1 LIETAIGEV
10 CVNLGNQSS
19 GPDVFLN
26 DTAIQSLCHDAA
38 ATVIQIP
45 CATNLSNPFYKVHPR
60 RNDRFIAPTE
70 RLVALFPELDFA
82 EIAFTGHLITRL
94 RAIDEQRF
102 IVVRDELCKTWVRRM
117 KALVAQCTGPTFLLW
132 LAARAPQ
139 ETSTGIHPSNHPAF
153 VTRAMV
159 EALRPQVSDII
170 EVVAKRGDTN
180 GMQFAPLESLAAQ
193 DMLGV
198 DAHEAAAKA
207 LRTPLLHGL
216 EA

>member
-1 LIETAIGEV
+1 
-10 CVNLGNQSS
+10 
-19 GPDVFLN
+19 
-26 DTAIQSLCHDAA
+26 
-38 ATVIQIP
+38 
-45 CATNLSNPFYKVHPR
+45 
-60 RNDRFIAPTE
+60 
-70 RLVALFPELDFA
+70 
-82 EIAFTGHLITRL
+82 
-94 RAIDEQRF
+94 
-102 IVVRDELCKTWVRRM
+102 
-117 KALVAQCTGPTFLLW
+117 
-132 LAARAPQ
+132 
-139 ETSTGIHPSNHPAF
+139 
-153 VTRAMV
+153 MV